1 MRNQQGETMSEAIGT
16 MTSRGACR
24 AMARRM
30 RHGGAGK
37 HARGKAVPYET
48 YKKIARHPHGQMRAT
63 GIWENA
69 TRRYRKLKNRMT
81 ESRQKKK
88 KSPRLLD

>member
-48 YKKIARHPHGQMRAT
+48 YKKNRTASARADESDRHGHTPPQSPEPIGEPET
-63 GIWENA
+63 GQA
-69 TRRYRKLKNRMT
+69 STRRVYRDD
-81 ESRQKKK
+81 E
-88 KSPRLLD
+88 